1 MSIDSQNKARSL
13 GVLIA
18 SLLVA
23 SLVCVFLVSPIPAFA
38 QDLIIEPTP
47 DDGGGAGGGIN
58 QGGISG
64 TYTDTWWQGFTG
76 GEFNELAPSEPVV
89 VAYSVGQMDPEFYDQ
104 SISVQTSLSTESGRT
119 ASSSSSGYSS
129 ASVMVT
135 MPLVYDESTQNYE
148 IGNYT
153 VFTTYNSVTGT
164 FTTTGLGA
172 GAIGISISC
181 YNLLFDN
188 LALHIGTYTR
198 AVPCNSA
205 CGSAGDRLTF
215 RYDPARGTG
224 QAPFVVIVAE
234 PYTKLLGIKLCSHV
248 FTVKRLLVGPCVCGN
263 IEAPVF
269 IDPTL
274 PIPHLGSCSSAFANK
289 CLMYGGDYD
298 FETCTCSGC
307 AECGGSPILID
318 VKGDGFRLT
327 GASAGVSFDLE
338 ANGLPQRWSWTG
350 ENSDDAWLAL
360 DRNSNGT
367 IDDGSELF
375 GNFTHQPIS
384 DTPNGFKALAEFDS
398 FARGGNGDGVI
409 DQNDAIYSSLH
420 LWQDSNHNGVSE
432 ANELHTLSEL
442 GVKTIELDYKLSKK
456 TDEYGNRF
464 QYRAKVKNSKGEQIG
479 RWAWDVFLTNP

>member
-1 MSIDSQNKARSL
+1 MSTDSQNKARSV

-18 SLLVA
+18 SILVA
-23 SLVCVFLVSPIPAFA
+23 SLVFVFLVSPFPAFA
-38 QDLIIEPTP
+38 QDLIIEPP
-47 DDGGGAGGGIN
+47 DGGGGDGGGLD

-104 SISVQTSLSTESGRT
+104 TISVQTSLSTESGRT
-119 ASSSSSGYSS
+119 SNASSSGYSS

-164 FTTTGLGA
+164 VITTGAGA

-181 YNLLFDN
+181 YNLVFDN
-188 LALHIGTYTR
+188 IALHVGTYKR
-198 AVPCNSA
+198 AVPCDTA
-205 CGSAGDRLTF
+205 CGNAGDTLTF
-215 RYDPARGTG
+215 RYNPAIGTG

-248 FTVKRLLVGPCVCGN
+248 FAVKRLLVGPCVCGN
-263 IEAPVF
+263 IEAPIF
-269 IDPTL
+269 IDPGL
-274 PIPHLGSCSSAFANK
+274 PVPHLGSCSSAFANK
-289 CLMYGGDYD
+289 CMMYGGDYD

-327 GASAGVSFDLE
+327 AANSGVSFDLE
-338 ANGLPQRWSWTG
+338 ANGLPQRWSWTA
-350 ENSDDAWLAL
+350 ESSDDAWLVL

-384 DTPNGFKALAEFDS
+384 DTPNGFKALAEFDN

-409 DQNDAIYSSLH
+409 DQNDAIYSSLS
-420 LWQDSNHNGVSE
+420 LWQDSNHNGISE
-432 ANELHTLSEL
+432 ASELHTLSEL

-456 TDEYGNRF
+456 TDEYSNRF
-464 QYRAKVKNSKGEQIG
+464 QYRAKVKDSKGEQVG
-479 RWAWDVFLTNP
+479 RWAWDVFLVSQ

>member
-350 ENSDDAWLAL
+350 DNSDDAWLAL

>member
-1 MSIDSQNKARSL
+1 MSTDSQNKLRSL
-13 GVLIA
+13 EILVAYI
-18 SLLVA
+18 LVA
-23 SLVCVFLVSPIPAFA
+23 SLVFVFLVAPIPTLA
-38 QDLIIEPTP
+38 QDLIIDPP
-47 DDGGGAGGGIN
+47 GDGGGDGGID

-76 GEFNELAPSEPVV
+76 GEFDETTSSEPVV

-104 SISVQTSLSTESGRT
+104 TISVQTSLSTESGRT
-119 ASSSSSGYSS
+119 TSSGSSGYSS

-172 GAIGISISC
+172 GAIGISLSC
-181 YNLLFDN
+181 YNLTWDN
-188 LALHIGTYTR
+188 VALHVGTYKR
-198 AVPCNSA
+198 AEPCNTA
-205 CGSAGDRLTF
+205 CGSAGDTLTF
-215 RYDPARGTG
+215 RYNPARGTG
-224 QAPFVVIVAE
+224 FAPWVVVVAE

-248 FTVKRLLVGPCVCGN
+248 FTARRLVVGPCACGN
-263 IEAPVF
+263 IEAPIF

-274 PIPHLGSCSSAFANK
+274 PIPHFDESCSSAFANK
-289 CLMYGGDYD
+289 CMMYGGDFD
-298 FETCTCSGC
+298 FETCTCLGC

-327 GASAGVSFDLE
+327 AASAGVSFDLE
-338 ANGLPQRWSWTG
+338 ANRLPQRWSWTV
-350 ENSDDAWLAL
+350 ENSDDAWLVL

-409 DQNDAIYSSLH
+409 DQNDAIYSSLR

-442 GVKTIELDYKLSKK
+442 GVKTVELDYKLSKK
-456 TDEYGNRF
+456 TDEFGNRF
-464 QYRAKVKNSKGEQIG
+464 KYRAKVKDSKGEQLG
-479 RWAWDVFLTNP
+479 RWAWDVFLVSQ

>member
-1 MSIDSQNKARSL
+1 MSTDSQNKLRSL
-13 GVLIA
+13 GILIA
-18 SLLVA
+18 CVLVA
-23 SLVCVFLVSPIPAFA
+23 SLVFVFLVGPIRTFA
-38 QDLIIEPTP
+38 QDLIIDPP
-47 DDGGGAGGGIN
+47 GDGGDGGSD

-64 TYTDTWWQGFTG
+64 TYTDTWWEGFTG
-76 GEFNELAPSEPVV
+76 GEFDELASTKPVV
-89 VAYSVGQMDPEFYDQ
+89 VAYSVGQMDPQLYDQ
-104 SISVQTSLSTESGRT
+104 TISVQTSLSTESGRT
-119 ASSSSSGYSS
+119 TSSSSSGYSS

-164 FTTTGLGA
+164 FTTTGPGA

-181 YNLLFDN
+181 YNLTWDN
-188 LALHIGTYTR
+188 VALRTGTYKR
-198 AVPCNSA
+198 AVPCDTA
-205 CGSAGDRLTF
+205 CGSAGDTLTF
-215 RYDPARGTG
+215 RYNPARGF
-224 QAPFVVIVAE
+224 APWVVVVAE

-248 FTVKRLLVGPCVCGN
+248 FAVEPLLVGPCRCGN
-263 IEAPVF
+263 IEAPIF

-338 ANGLPQRWSWTG
+338 ANGLPQRWSWTA

-409 DQNDAIYSSLH
+409 DQNDAIYSSLR

-442 GVKTIELDYKLSKK
+442 GVKTVELDYKPSKK

-464 QYRAKVKNSKGEQIG
+464 KYRAKVKDSKGEQLG
-479 RWAWDVFLTNP
+479 RWAWDVFLVSQ

>member
-1 MSIDSQNKARSL
+1 MSTDSQNKARSV

-18 SLLVA
+18 SILVA
-23 SLVCVFLVSPIPAFA
+23 SLVFVFLVSPFPAFA
-38 QDLIIEPTP
+38 QDLIIEPP
-47 DDGGGAGGGIN
+47 DGGGGDGGGLD

-104 SISVQTSLSTESGRT
+104 TISVQTSLSTESGRT
-119 ASSSSSGYSS
+119 SNASSSGYSS

-164 FTTTGLGA
+164 VTTTGAGA

-181 YNLLFDN
+181 YNLVFDN
-188 LALHIGTYTR
+188 IALHVGTYKR
-198 AVPCNSA
+198 AVPCDTA
-205 CGSAGDRLTF
+205 CGNAGDTLTF
-215 RYDPARGTG
+215 RYNPAIGTG

-248 FTVKRLLVGPCVCGN
+248 FAVKRLLVGPCVCGN
-263 IEAPVF
+263 IEAPIF
-269 IDPTL
+269 IDPGL
-274 PIPHLGSCSSAFANK
+274 PVPHLGSCSSAFANK
-289 CLMYGGDYD
+289 CMMYGGDYD

-327 GASAGVSFDLE
+327 AANSGVSFDLE
-338 ANGLPQRWSWTG
+338 ANGLPQRWSWTA
-350 ENSDDAWLAL
+350 ESSDDAWLVL

-375 GNFTHQPIS
+375 GNFTHQPVS
-384 DTPNGFKALAEFDS
+384 DTPNGFKALAEFDN

-409 DQNDAIYSSLH
+409 DQNDAIYSSLR
-420 LWQDSNHNGVSE
+420 LWQDSNHNGISE
-432 ANELHTLSEL
+432 ASELHTLSEL

-456 TDEYGNRF
+456 TDEYSNRF
-464 QYRAKVKNSKGEQIG
+464 QYRAKVKDSKGEQVG
-479 RWAWDVFLTNP
+479 RWAWDVFLVSQ